1 MVMMTPLLS
10 LPLAVAA
17 PVQAGAPSA
26 SVATTVPGRTI
37 AFSGY
42 SWAVKASTE
51 PVGPGPNMFSDST
64 DNVWVDSAGQLHLR
78 TTYRDG
84 RWRTAEVILGQS
96 LGFGKYTFRVASPL
110 GTLDP
115 NVVVG
120 LFTWSDD
127 PAYNHREID
136 VEFARWGNQA
146 DPTAGQYAVQPY
158 DRAGNLSRFIQP
170 ATAASVHSFTWAP
183 RSVLFTSAT
192 NNGQSIASWRTTS
205 RDVPRQGGERVH
217 LNLWLDGGAAPVDG
231 AETEIVI
238 SSFSFTR

>member
-1 MVMMTPLLS
+1 
-10 LPLAVAA
+10 
-17 PVQAGAPSA
+17 
-26 SVATTVPGRTI
+26 
-37 AFSGY
+37 
-42 SWAVKASTE
+42 
-51 PVGPGPNMFSDST
+51 MFSDST
-64 DNVWVDSAGQLHLR
+64 ENVWVDSVGHLHLR
-78 TTYRDG
+78 TIYRDG